1 MQYNNR
7 SRGVTV
13 DDSGQTMAGRG
24 TAGQGRPNRLMQLLL
39 TALLA
44 TGMHGALAAAWQA
57 SAAYAQGD
65 IVAHQGQEWQAKW
78 WTRGE
83 APGPQ
88 AQAWQPAPSEDAPA
102 WQAGTAYQAGQV
114 VLHEGK
120 LYQAQWWTRGN
131 VPAPQGPWK
140 SLGTGVKAKQFVRVP
155 GGTFIMG
162 ATVAGNVNYPNEYPV
177 HPVTLSPFY
186 LSSTEVTYRQF
197 DRYTRATGQ
206 PLLSSLDAGGMDFG
220 RGENPAVNV
229 SWFAAIKYINWLNQQ
244 KGWPRAY
251 DETTGDLLDA
261 AGQPTTDVAKVIG
274 YRLPTEAEWEYA
286 ARDRG
291 QDIINAWGN
300 GAPLINGKPAA
311 NIADISLKT
320 FFEGELGIPLPPWM
334 VIWEVTDGYPRLA
347 PVGSFIP
354 NSLGVYDLSGNAWE
368 WTTDKERVYTTA
380 AQTNPVGVSDAPGR
394 VMRGASWDN
403 GQEMHITDRYAGNPA
418 ESTGATGFRLA
429 RSVVAGQEDRG
440 D

>member
-1 MQYNNR
+1 MLDRNNR
-7 SRGVTV
+7 RAAISRPAQSRTARTSGLKVLGV
-13 DDSGQTMAGRG
+13 S
-24 TAGQGRPNRLMQLLL
+24 LLL
-39 TALLA
+39 ALA
-44 TGMHGALAAAWQA
+44 GNSWAAAWQA
-57 SAAYAQGD
+57 SAAYTQGD
-65 IVAHQGQEWQAKW
+65 IVHHQGQEWLAKW
-78 WTRGE
+78 WTQGE
-83 APGPQ
+83 APG
-88 AQAWQPAPSEDAPA
+88 ANAAAWQLAPAEDTATA
-102 WQAGTAYQAGQV
+102 WQAGTAYQAGQI

-131 VPAPQGPWK
+131 TPAPQGPWK
-140 SLGTGVKAKQFVRVP
+140 TLGTGVKAKQFVRVP

-162 ATVAGNVNYPNEYPV
+162 ATIQGNVNYENEYPI
-177 HPVTLSPFY
+177 HPVTLSPFW

-197 DRYTRATGQ
+197 DRYTRATNQ

-229 SWFAAIKYINWLNQQ
+229 SWTAAIKYINWLNQQ
-244 KGWPRAY
+244 KGWPKSY
-251 DETTGDLLDA
+251 NETTGDLLDA
-261 AGQPTTDVAKVIG
+261 AGQATTDVAKVVG

-311 NIADISLKT
+311 NIADISLKS

-334 VIWEVTDGYPRLA
+334 VIWEVTDGHPRLA
-347 PVGSFIP
+347 PVGSFIA
-354 NSLGVYDLSGNAWE
+354 NSLGIYDLSGNAWE

-380 AQTNPVGVSDAPGR
+380 AQTNPVGTGTAPGR

-429 RSVVAGQEDRG
+429 RSTASTLQDQGQ
-440 D
+440 

>member
-1 MQYNNR
+1 MWDRNNI
-7 SRGVTV
+7 
-13 DDSGQTMAGRG
+13 G
-24 TAGQGRPNRLMQLLL
+24 TALASPVQRRQFRPNGLKALGAALLL
-39 TALLA
+39 
-44 TGMHGALAAAWQA
+44 ALAGSSAWAAVWQA
-57 SAAYAQGD
+57 GTAYTQGD
-65 IVAHQGQEWQAKW
+65 IVSHQGQEWQARW
-78 WTRGE
+78 WTQGV
-83 APGPQ
+83 APS
-88 AQAWQPAPSEDAPA
+88 ANAAAWQLAPAEDSAIA
-102 WQAGTAYQAGQV
+102 WQARTAYQAGQM
-114 VLHEGK
+114 VLHDGQ

-131 VPAPQGPWK
+131 APAPQGPWNA
-140 SLGTGVKAKQFVRVP
+140 LGTGVKARQFVRVP

-162 ATVAGNVNYPNEYPV
+162 ATIVGNVNYDNELPI
-177 HPVTLSPFY
+177 HPVTLSPFW

-197 DRYTRATGQ
+197 DRYTRATNQ

-229 SWFAAIKYINWLNQQ
+229 SWTAAIKYINWLNQQ
-244 KGWPRAY
+244 KGWPKAY
-251 DETTGDLLDA
+251 NETTGDLLDA
-261 AGQPTTDVAKVIG
+261 AGQPTTDVAKVVG

-311 NIADISLKT
+311 NTADISLKT

-347 PVGSFIP
+347 PVGSFIA
-354 NSLGVYDLSGNAWE
+354 NSLGIYDLSGNAWE
-368 WTTDKERVYTTA
+368 WTTDKERVYSTA
-380 AQTNPVGVSDAPGR
+380 AQTNPVGTGEAPGR

-429 RSVVAGQEDRG
+429 RSTASGQEDHG
-440 D
+440 Q